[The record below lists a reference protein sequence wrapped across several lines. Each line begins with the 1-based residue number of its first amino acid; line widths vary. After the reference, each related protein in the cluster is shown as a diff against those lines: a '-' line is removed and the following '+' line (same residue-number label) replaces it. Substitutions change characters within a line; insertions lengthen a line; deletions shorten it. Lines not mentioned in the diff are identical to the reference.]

1 MFFNFFHFLW
11 YSIIQSHSGLTGQYI
26 NQFMKKKKNQKTKT
40 KTVFSQTMASN
51 ILQGHYSKKQVEEY
65 LLPLR
70 IFVPFFL

>member
-1 MFFNFFHFLW
+1 MIFN
-11 YSIIQSHSGLTGQYI
+11 YSITQWFNRAVYKSIHE
-26 NQFMKKKKNQKTKT
+26 KKKNQKTKT